1 MIRVEKLSLRYRG
14 GLAALR
20 SIDLHISPGEDIAL
34 IGANGS
40 GKTTLAHCLNGLLQP
55 QTGRVLV
62 DGMDAS
68 DPTQLRAIRQRVGM
82 ILQHPDDQLVATTVA
97 DELAF
102 GLENLALASAEI
114 HCRVEE
120 TLAAFDLEAY
130 RRYPPHKLSGG
141 EKQRVA
147 IAAVV
152 AMRPRYL
159 VLDESTALLDPG
171 ERQQVAELLQRLRTA
186 YDIAT
191 ILITQ
196 SPEEAARA
204 DRVIVLHAGRVHAD
218 SSPATLFADDLPKLR
233 ALGLDRPFASTLAA
247 HLSLAKLPLELD
259 TLSDALA
266 TLKPQAS
273 LPPWTPPTSLPLT
286 PRKLAT
292 EALTHLYDEHLPTQR
307 RGIRD
312 ITMDIPAGAV
322 LALVGTNGAGKT
334 TLAQHFNALLKPSRG
349 RVFLD
354 DCNIDSQPPALV
366 RQRVGLAFQ
375 FPELQLF
382 AETVAEDVA
391 FGPRNLGLAPERVDG
406 LVARALALVDMPLA
420 EFGPRQPLSLSGG
433 ERRRVA
439 LAGVLAMDPEVL
451 VLDEPTAGLD
461 PQTTASLCQLCAELS
476 KQGRTLVL
484 ISHDMELIGRL
495 ATHVVV
501 LRQGRIELQGAAR
514 AVLAHPEFESISGLA
529 APQSVQL
536 ARRLRQRGLEL
547 NGDPL
552 TIEETIDSLAPLAA
566 LAHV

>member
-1 MIRVEKLSLRYRG
+1 MIRVEKLSLSYRG
-14 GLAALR
+14 GLSALR

-68 DPTQLRAIRQRVGM
+68 DPTQLRAIRQLVGM
-82 ILQHPDDQLVATTVA
+82 VSQNPDDQLVATTVA

-102 GLENLALASAEI
+102 GLENLALASDEI
-114 HCRVEE
+114 HRRVEE
-120 TLAAFDLEAY
+120 TLAAFDIEAY
-130 RRYPPHKLSGG
+130 RHYPPHKLSGG

-186 YDIAT
+186 YGIAT

-204 DRVIVLHAGRVHAD
+204 DRVIVLHAGRIHAD
-218 SSPATLFADDLPKLR
+218 SSPAALFADPPKLR
-233 ALGLDRPFASTLAA
+233 AFGLDLPFANALAA
-247 HLSLAKLPLELD
+247 HLSLAEIPLTLD
-259 TLSDALA
+259 TLSDALTA
-266 TLKPQAS
+266 LKPQTS
-273 LPPWTPPTSLPLT
+273 LSPWTPST
-286 PRKLAT
+286 PPPPAPSKLAT
-292 EALTHLYDEHLPTQR
+292 AGLTYLYDEHLPTQR

-312 ITMDIPAGAV
+312 ITMDVPTGSV

-349 RVFLD
+349 RVLLD
-354 DCNIDSQPPALV
+354 GYDIGSQPPARV

-391 FGPRNLGLAPERVDG
+391 FGPRNLGFAPERVNG
-406 LVARALALVDMPLA
+406 LVAHSLAMIDMPLG

-433 ERRRVA
+433 ERRCVA

-461 PQTTASLCQLCAELS
+461 PRTTASLCKLFVELS
-476 KQGRTLVL
+476 NQGRTLVL
-484 ISHDMELIGRL
+484 ISHDMELVGHL

-501 LRQGRIELQGAAR
+501 LRHGRIELQGPTR
-514 AVLAHPEFESISGLA
+514 AVLAHPEFESISGLV
-529 APQSVQL
+529 PPMSVQL
-536 ARRLRQRGLEL
+536 ARLLRQRGLTL
-547 NGDPL
+547 AGDPL
-552 TIEETIDSLAPLAA
+552 TLRETIDWLAPLVA
-566 LAHV
+566 LSHV

>member
-1 MIRVEKLSLRYRG
+1 MIRVEKLSLSYRG

-20 SIDLHISPGEDIAL
+20 AIDLHISPGEDIAL

-40 GKTTLAHCLNGLLQP
+40 GKTTLARCLNGLQQP
-55 QTGRVLV
+55 QEGRVLV
-62 DGMDAS
+62 DGLDAS
-68 DPTQLRAIRQRVGM
+68 DPAQLRSIRQLVGM
-82 ILQHPDDQLVATTVA
+82 VLQNPDDQLVGTTVA

-102 GLENLALASAEI
+102 GLENLALASDEI
-114 HCRVEE
+114 HRRVEE
-120 TLAAFDLEAY
+120 TLATFDLEAY

-171 ERQQVAELLQRLRTA
+171 ERYQVAELLQRLRTA
-186 YDIAT
+186 YGIAT

-204 DRVIVLHAGRVHAD
+204 DRVIVLHIGRVHVDA
-218 SSPATLFADDLPKLR
+218 SPAALFADPLKLR
-233 ALGLDRPFASTLAA
+233 ALGLAPPFASALAA
-247 HLSLAKLPLELD
+247 DLSLADNPLELD
-259 TLSDALA
+259 SLSDALA
-266 TLKPQAS
+266 ALKPQTP
-273 LPPWTPPTSLPLT
+273 LPPWTPPSSPS
-286 PRKLAT
+286 PAPSKLAAK
-292 EALTHLYDEHLPTQR
+292 ELTHLYDEHLPTQR

-312 ITMDIPAGAV
+312 IDLEVPTGSV

-349 RVFLD
+349 RVLFDGCDIGSL
-354 DCNIDSQPPALV
+354 PPVRL

-391 FGPRNLGLAPERVDG
+391 FGPRNLGFAAGRVDS
-406 LVARALALVDMPLA
+406 LVARALAMVDMPLE

-461 PQTTASLCQLCAELS
+461 PQTTASLCQLFAELS
-476 KQGRTLVL
+476 NQGRTLVL
-484 ISHDMELIGRL
+484 ISHDMELVGRL

-501 LRQGRIELQGAAR
+501 LRQGHIELQGSAR
-514 AVLAHPEFESISGLA
+514 AVLAHPEFESVSGLA
-529 APQSVQL
+529 PPISVQL
-536 ARRLRQRGLEL
+536 ARHLRQRGLAL
-547 NGDPL
+547 AGDPL
-552 TIEETIDSLAPLAA
+552 TLEETIDWLAPLVAFS
-566 LAHV
+566 HV

>member
-1 MIRVEKLSLRYRG
+1 MIRVEKLSLSYRG

-40 GKTTLAHCLNGLLQP
+40 GKTTLACCLNGLQQP
-55 QTGRVLV
+55 QAGRVLV
-62 DGMDAS
+62 DGMDTS
-68 DPTQLRAIRQRVGM
+68 DPPQLRSIRQLVGM
-82 ILQHPDDQLVATTVA
+82 VFQNPDDQLVGTTVA

-102 GLENLALASAEI
+102 GLENIALASDEI
-114 HCRVEE
+114 HRRVEE

-130 RRYPPHKLSGG
+130 HRYPPHKLSGG

-171 ERQQVAELLQRLRTA
+171 ERQQVAELLQRLRTT
-186 YDIAT
+186 YGIAT

-218 SSPATLFADDLPKLR
+218 GPPAALFADPPKLR
-233 ALGLDRPFASTLAA
+233 SLALAPPFASALAA
-247 HLSLAKLPLELD
+247 HLSLAGTHLELD
-259 TLSDALA
+259 ALSDALT
-266 TLKPQAS
+266 TLQPQTP
-273 LPPWTPPTSLPLT
+273 LPPWTPPAPPPPAPS
-286 PRKLAT
+286 KLAT
-292 EALTHLYDEHLPTQR
+292 EGLTHLYDEHLPTQHC
-307 RGIRD
+307 GIRD
-312 ITMDIPAGAV
+312 ITIDVPTGAV
-322 LALVGTNGAGKT
+322 LALVGTNGSGKT

-349 RVFLD
+349 RVLLD
-354 DCNIDSQPPALV
+354 SCDIGFQPPARV

-391 FGPRNLGLAPERVDG
+391 FGPRNLGFAPERVDC
-406 LVARALALVDMPLA
+406 LVARALAMVNMPLE

-461 PQTTASLCQLCAELS
+461 PRTTASLCQLFAELGD
-476 KQGRTLVL
+476 QGRTLVL
-484 ISHDMELIGRL
+484 ISHDMELVGRL

-501 LRQGRIELQGAAR
+501 LRQGRIELQGPAR
-514 AVLAHPEFESISGLA
+514 AVLAHPEFESISGLV
-529 APQSVQL
+529 PPMSVQL
-536 ARRLRQRGLEL
+536 TRHLRQRGLAL
-547 NGDPL
+547 AGNPL
-552 TIEETIDSLAPLAA
+552 TIEETIDWLAPLIA
-566 LAHV
+566 LSHV

>member
-1 MIRVEKLSLRYRG
+1 MIRVEKLSLSYRG
-14 GLAALR
+14 GLSALR
-20 SIDLHISPGEDIAL
+20 SIDLHISLGEDIAL

-68 DPTQLRAIRQRVGM
+68 DPTQLRAIRQLVGM
-82 ILQHPDDQLVATTVA
+82 VSQNPDDQLVATTVA

-102 GLENLALASAEI
+102 GLENLALASDEI
-114 HCRVEE
+114 HRRVEE
-120 TLAAFDLEAY
+120 TLAAFDIEAY
-130 RRYPPHKLSGG
+130 RHYPPHKLSGG

-186 YDIAT
+186 YGIAT

-204 DRVIVLHAGRVHAD
+204 DRVIVLHAGRIHAD
-218 SSPATLFADDLPKLR
+218 SSPAALFADPPKLR
-233 ALGLDRPFASTLAA
+233 AFGLDLPFANALAA
-247 HLSLAKLPLELD
+247 HLSLAEIPLTLD
-259 TLSDALA
+259 TLSDALTA
-266 TLKPQAS
+266 LKPQTS
-273 LPPWTPPTSLPLT
+273 LSPWTPPTPPPPAPS
-286 PRKLAT
+286 KLAT
-292 EALTHLYDEHLPTQR
+292 AGLTYLYDEHLPTQR

-312 ITMDIPAGAV
+312 ITMDVPTGSV

-334 TLAQHFNALLKPSRG
+334 TLAQHFNALLKPSCG

-354 DCNIDSQPPALV
+354 GYDIGSQPPARV

-391 FGPRNLGLAPERVDG
+391 FGPRNLGFAPERVNG
-406 LVARALALVDMPLA
+406 LVAHALAMIDMPLG
-420 EFGPRQPLSLSGG
+420 EFGLRQPLSLSGG
-433 ERRRVA
+433 ERRCVA
-439 LAGVLAMDPEVL
+439 LAGVLAMNPEVL

-461 PQTTASLCQLCAELS
+461 PRTTASLCKLFVELS
-476 KQGRTLVL
+476 NQGRTLVL
-484 ISHDMELIGRL
+484 ISHDMELVGHL

-501 LRQGRIELQGAAR
+501 LRHGRIELQGPTR
-514 AVLAHPEFESISGLA
+514 AVLAHPEFESISGLV
-529 APQSVQL
+529 PPMSVQL
-536 ARRLRQRGLEL
+536 ARLLRQRGLTL
-547 NGDPL
+547 AGDPL
-552 TIEETIDSLAPLAA
+552 TLRETIDWLAPLVA
-566 LAHV
+566 LSHV

>member
-1 MIRVEKLSLRYRG
+1 MIRVEKLSLSYRG
-14 GLAALR
+14 GTPASR
-20 SIDLHISPGEDIAL
+20 SIDLHISPREDIAL

-40 GKTTLAHCLNGLLQP
+40 GKTTLARCLNGLQQP
-55 QTGRVLV
+55 QEGRVLV

-68 DPTQLRAIRQRVGM
+68 DPTQFHSIRQLVGM
-82 ILQHPDDQLVATTVA
+82 VLQNPDDQLVSTTVA

-102 GLENLALASAEI
+102 GLENLALASDEI
-114 HCRVEE
+114 HRRVEE

-130 RRYPPHKLSGG
+130 RRSPPHKLSGG

-171 ERQQVAELLQRLRTA
+171 ERQQVAELLQRLRTQ
-186 YDIAT
+186 YGIAT

-204 DRVIVLHAGRVHAD
+204 ARVIVLHAGRIHAD
-218 SSPATLFADDLPKLR
+218 GSPAALFADPPKLR
-233 ALGLDRPFASTLAA
+233 AFGLDLPFASALAA
-247 HLSLAKLPLELD
+247 HLSLIETHLELD
-259 TLSDALA
+259 TLADALA
-266 TLKPQAS
+266 ALQPQTP
-273 LPPWTPPTSLPLT
+273 LPWTPPTSPS
-286 PRKLAT
+286 PAPSKLAT
-292 EALTHLYDEHLPTQR
+292 EKLTHLYDEHLPIQR

-312 ITMDIPAGAV
+312 ITMDVPTGSV

-334 TLAQHFNALLKPSRG
+334 TLAQHFNALLKPSHG
-349 RVFLD
+349 RVLLD
-354 DCNIDSQPPALV
+354 GSDIGSQPLARV

-391 FGPRNLGLAPERVDG
+391 FGPRNLGLADERVDG
-406 LVARALALVDMPLA
+406 LVARALAMVDMPLR

-433 ERRRVA
+433 ERRCVA

-461 PQTTASLCQLCAELS
+461 PQTTASLCKLFAELS
-476 KQGRTLVL
+476 NQGRTLVL
-484 ISHDMELIGRL
+484 ISHDMELVSRL
-495 ATHVVV
+495 ATHVAV
-501 LRQGRIELQGAAR
+501 LRQGHIELQGPAR
-514 AVLAHPEFESISGLA
+514 AVLTHPEFDAISGLV
-529 APQSVQL
+529 PPMSVQL
-536 ARRLRQRGLEL
+536 TRRLRQRGLAL
-547 NGDPL
+547 ADNPL
-552 TIEETIDSLAPLAA
+552 TLEETIDWLAPLVA
-566 LAHV
+566 LSHV

>member
-1 MIRVEKLSLRYRG
+1 MIRVEKLSLSYRG

-20 SIDLHISPGEDIAL
+20 SIDLHISPRENISL

-55 QTGRVLV
+55 QEGRVLV

-68 DPTQLRAIRQRVGM
+68 DPTQLNSIRQLVGM
-82 ILQHPDDQLVATTVA
+82 VLQNPDDQLVATTVA

-102 GLENLALASAEI
+102 GLENLALASDEI
-114 HCRVEE
+114 YRRVEE
-120 TLAAFDLEAY
+120 TLATFDLEAY
-130 RRYPPHKLSGG
+130 RHYPPHKLSGG

-186 YDIAT
+186 YGIAT

-218 SSPATLFADDLPKLR
+218 GSPAALFADPPKLR
-233 ALGLDRPFASTLAA
+233 ALGLDLPFASALAT
-247 HLSLAKLPLELD
+247 HLSLAETHLELD
-259 TLSDALA
+259 TLSDALTA
-266 TLKPQAS
+266 LKPQTS
-273 LPPWTPPTSLPLT
+273 LPPWTPPTPPPLT
-286 PRKLAT
+286 PSKLAT
-292 EALTHLYDEHLPTQR
+292 KELTHLYDEHLPTQR
-307 RGIRD
+307 CGIRD
-312 ITMDIPAGAV
+312 ITMDVPTGSV
-322 LALVGTNGAGKT
+322 LAVVGSNGAGKT

-349 RVFLD
+349 RVLLD
-354 DCNIDSQPPALV
+354 GCAIGSQPSARV

-391 FGPRNLGLAPERVDG
+391 FGPHNLGFAPERVDS
-406 LVARALALVDMPLA
+406 LVARALAMVGMPLT

-461 PQTTASLCQLCAELS
+461 PRTTASLCRLFAELS
-476 KQGRTLVL
+476 NQGRTLVL
-484 ISHDMELIGRL
+484 ISHDMELVGHL

-501 LRQGRIELQGAAR
+501 LRQGRIELQGPAR
-514 AVLAHPEFESISGLA
+514 AVLAHPEFESVSGLV
-529 APQSVQL
+529 PPMSVQL
-536 ARRLRQRGLEL
+536 ARRLRQRNIALAG
-547 NGDPL
+547 NPL
-552 TIEETIDSLAPLAA
+552 TLEETIDWLAPLVAFSHA
-566 LAHV
+566 

>member
-1 MIRVEKLSLRYRG
+1 MIRVEKLSLSYRG

-20 SIDLHISPGEDIAL
+20 SIDLQISPGEDIAL

-40 GKTTLAHCLNGLLQP
+40 GKTTLARCLNGLQQA

-62 DGMDAS
+62 DGMDTS
-68 DPTQLRAIRQRVGM
+68 DPTQLRSIRQLVGM
-82 ILQHPDDQLVATTVA
+82 VLQNPDDQLVSTTVA

-102 GLENLALASAEI
+102 GLENLALASDEI
-114 HCRVEE
+114 SHRVEE

-130 RRYPPHKLSGG
+130 RRYPPDRLSGG

-152 AMRPRYL
+152 AMRPHYL

-186 YDIAT
+186 YGIAT

-204 DRVIVLHAGRVHAD
+204 DRAIVLHAGRVHAD
-218 SSPATLFADDLPKLR
+218 APPAALFADPPKLR
-233 ALGLDRPFASTLAA
+233 ALGLDLPFASALAA
-247 HLSLAKLPLELD
+247 HLSLAETHLELD
-259 TLSDALA
+259 ALSDALA
-266 TLKPQAS
+266 ALKPQMPIA
-273 LPPWTPPTSLPLT
+273 PRTPPPPPPAPS
-286 PRKLAT
+286 KLAT
-292 EALTHLYDEHLPTQR
+292 EGLTHLYDEHLPTQR
-307 RGIRD
+307 CGIRD
-312 ITMDIPAGAV
+312 ITMDVPTGAV
-322 LALVGTNGAGKT
+322 LALVGTNGSGKT

-349 RVFLD
+349 RVLLD
-354 DCNIDSQPPALV
+354 NCDIGSQPPARV

-391 FGPRNLGLAPERVDG
+391 FGPRNLGFAPERVDC
-406 LVARALALVDMPLA
+406 LVARALALVGMPLG

-439 LAGVLAMDPEVL
+439 LAGVLAMDSEVL

-461 PQTTASLCQLCAELS
+461 PRTTARLCQLFVELGD
-476 KQGRTLVL
+476 QGRTLVL
-484 ISHDMELIGRL
+484 ISHDMELVGRL
-495 ATHVVV
+495 ATHVAV
-501 LRQGRIELQGAAR
+501 LRQGRIELQGSAR
-514 AVLAHPEFESISGLA
+514 AVLAHPEFDAISGLM
-529 APQSVQL
+529 PPMSVQL
-536 ARRLRQRGLEL
+536 VRRLRQRGLAL
-547 NGDPL
+547 AGDPL
-552 TIEETIDSLAPLAA
+552 TLRETIDWLTPLVA
-566 LAHV
+566 LSHV

>member
-1 MIRVEKLSLRYRG
+1 MIRVEKLSFSYRE

-40 GKTTLAHCLNGLLQP
+40 GKTTLARCLNGLQQP
-55 QTGRVLV
+55 QEGRVLV

-68 DPTQLRAIRQRVGM
+68 DPTQLRTIRQLVGM
-82 ILQHPDDQLVATTVA
+82 VLQNPDDQLVATTVA

-102 GLENLALASAEI
+102 GLENLAIASDEI
-114 HCRVEE
+114 HRRVEE

-147 IAAVV
+147 IAAVM

-196 SPEEAARA
+196 SPEEAART
-204 DRVIVLHAGRVHAD
+204 DRIIVLHAGRIHAD
-218 SSPATLFADDLPKLR
+218 SSPTDLFADPPKLR
-233 ALGLDRPFASTLAA
+233 ACGLDLPFASALAA
-247 HLSLAKLPLELD
+247 HLSLAETPSELG
-259 TLSDALA
+259 TLSDALTA
-266 TLKPQAS
+266 LKPQTS
-273 LPPWTPPTSLPLT
+273 LPPWTPPTPPPPAPS
-286 PRKLAT
+286 KLAT
-292 EALTHLYDEHLPTQR
+292 AGITYLYDEHLPTQR
-307 RGIRD
+307 RGISD
-312 ITMDIPAGAV
+312 ITIDVPSGSIR
-322 LALVGTNGAGKT
+322 ALVGTNGAGKT

-349 RVFLD
+349 RVLLD
-354 DCNIDSQPPALV
+354 DCDIDSQPPARV

-391 FGPRNLGLAPERVDG
+391 FGPRNLGFAPERVDT
-406 LVARALALVDMPLA
+406 LVASALAMVGMPLA
-420 EFGPRQPLSLSGG
+420 EFGARQPLSLSGG

-461 PQTTASLCQLCAELS
+461 PQTTASLCKLFAELS
-476 KQGRTLVL
+476 NQGHTLVL
-484 ISHDMELIGRL
+484 ISHDMELVSRL

-501 LRQGRIELQGAAR
+501 LRQGRVELQGPTR
-514 AVLAHPEFESISGLA
+514 AVLAHPEFESVSGLA
-529 APQSVQL
+529 PPISVQL
-536 ARRLRQRGLEL
+536 ARHLRQRGIALA
-547 NGDPL
+547 GDPL
-552 TIEETIDSLAPLAA
+552 TLEETIDWLAPLVA
-566 LAHV
+566 LSHV

>member
-1 MIRVEKLSLRYRG
+1 MIRVEKLSLSYRG

-55 QTGRVLV
+55 QEGRILV
-62 DGMDAS
+62 DGMDTS
-68 DPTQLRAIRQRVGM
+68 DPTQLRSIRQLVGM
-82 ILQHPDDQLVATTVA
+82 VLQNPDDQLVGTTVA

-102 GLENLALASAEI
+102 GLENLALASDEI
-114 HCRVEE
+114 HRRVEE

-171 ERQQVAELLQRLRTA
+171 ERQQVTALLQRLRTA
-186 YDIAT
+186 YGIAT
-191 ILITQ
+191 TLITQ
-196 SPEEAARA
+196 SPEEAALA
-204 DRVIVLHAGRVHAD
+204 DRVIVLHAGQVHSD
-218 SSPATLFADDLPKLR
+218 SSPAVLFADPLKLR
-233 ALGLDRPFASTLAA
+233 ALGLDLPFASALAT
-247 HLSLAKLPLELD
+247 HLSLAETHLEID
-259 TLSDALA
+259 ALSDALA
-266 TLKPQAS
+266 ALGPQTPLS
-273 LPPWTPPTSLPLT
+273 PWTPPSP
-286 PRKLAT
+286 PSPAPNKLAAK
-292 EALTHLYDEHLPTQR
+292 ELTHLYDEHLSTQR
-307 RGIRD
+307 CGIRD
-312 ITMDIPAGAV
+312 IDIDIPTGSI

-334 TLAQHFNALLKPSRG
+334 TLAQHFNALLKPTRG
-349 RVFLD
+349 RVLLD
-354 DCNIDSQPPALV
+354 DCDIDSQPPAHV

-391 FGPRNLGLAPERVDG
+391 FGPSNLGFAPERVDD
-406 LVARALALVDMPLA
+406 LVASALAMVGMPLE
-420 EFGPRQPLSLSGG
+420 EFGARQPLSLSGG

-451 VLDEPTAGLD
+451 VLDEPTAGLN
-461 PQTTASLCQLCAELS
+461 PQTTASLCQLFAELS
-476 KQGRTLVL
+476 NQGRTLVL
-484 ISHDMELIGRL
+484 ISHDIELVGHL

-501 LRQGRIELQGAAR
+501 LRQGRIELQGPAR
-514 AVLAHPEFESISGLA
+514 AVLAHSEFESISGLV
-529 APQSVQL
+529 PPMSVQL
-536 ARRLRQRGLEL
+536 ARHLRQRGLAL
-547 NGDPL
+547 AGDPL
-552 TIEETIDSLAPLAA
+552 TIEETIDWLTPLVA
-566 LAHV
+566 LSHV

>member
-1 MIRVEKLSLRYRG
+1 MIRVEKLSLSYRE

-34 IGANGS
+34 MGANGS
-40 GKTTLAHCLNGLLQP
+40 GKTTLARCLNGLQQP

-62 DGMDAS
+62 DGMDSS
-68 DPTQLRAIRQRVGM
+68 DPTQLRAIRQLVGM
-82 ILQHPDDQLVATTVA
+82 VLQNPDDQLVATTVA

-102 GLENLALASAEI
+102 GLENLALASDEI
-114 HCRVEE
+114 HRRVEE

-130 RRYPPHKLSGG
+130 RCYPPHKLSGG
-141 EKQRVA
+141 EKQCVA

-186 YDIAT
+186 YGIAT
-191 ILITQ
+191 ILITH
-196 SPEEAARA
+196 SPEEAART
-204 DRVIVLHAGRVHAD
+204 DRVIVLHAGQVCAD
-218 SSPATLFADDLPKLR
+218 DPPAALFADPPKLR
-233 ALGLDRPFASTLAA
+233 ALGLDLPFASALAA
-247 HLSLAKLPLELD
+247 HLSLAETPLELD
-259 TLSDALA
+259 ALSDALA
-266 TLKPQAS
+266 ALKPQTP
-273 LPPWTPPTSLPLT
+273 LPPWTSPSPLSQA
-286 PRKLAT
+286 PSKLAA
-292 EALTHLYDEHLPTQR
+292 EGLTHLYDEHLPTHR
-307 RGIRD
+307 LGILD
-312 ITMDIPAGAV
+312 IDLDIPTGSI

-349 RVFLD
+349 RVLLD
-354 DCNIDSQPPALV
+354 DCDIDSLPPARV

-391 FGPRNLGLAPERVDG
+391 FGPRNLGFAPERVDD
-406 LVARALALVDMPLA
+406 LVASALAMVGMPLV

-461 PQTTASLCQLCAELS
+461 PRTTASLCKLFVELS
-476 KQGRTLVL
+476 NQGRTLVL
-484 ISHDMELIGRL
+484 ISHDMELIGHL

-501 LRQGRIELQGAAR
+501 LRQGRIELQGPAR
-514 AVLAHPEFESISGLA
+514 AVFTHPEFESISGLV
-529 APQSVQL
+529 PPMSVQL
-536 ARRLRQRGLEL
+536 ARRLRQRGIALAS
-547 NGDPL
+547 DPL
-552 TIEETIDSLAPLAA
+552 TLRETIDWLAPLVS
-566 LAHV
+566 LSHV

>member
-1 MIRVEKLSLRYRG
+1 MIRVEKLSLSYRG
-14 GLAALR
+14 GLSALR

-55 QTGRVLV
+55 QTGQVLV

-68 DPTQLRAIRQRVGM
+68 DPTQLRAIRQLVGM
-82 ILQHPDDQLVATTVA
+82 VLQNPDDQLVATTVA

-102 GLENLALASAEI
+102 GLENIALASDEI
-114 HCRVEE
+114 HRRVEE
-120 TLAAFDLEAY
+120 TLVAFDLEAY
-130 RRYPPHKLSGG
+130 RHSPPHQLSGG

-147 IAAVV
+147 IASVV

-171 ERQQVAELLQRLRTA
+171 ENQQVAELLQRLRTE
-186 YDIAT
+186 YGIAT

-204 DRVIVLHAGRVHAD
+204 DRVIVLHAGQVQAD
-218 SSPATLFADDLPKLR
+218 GSPAALFADPPKLR
-233 ALGLDRPFASTLAA
+233 AFGLDLPFASTLAA
-247 HLSLAKLPLELD
+247 HLSLAELPLELD
-259 TLSDALA
+259 ALADALA
-266 TLKPQAS
+266 ALNAQTS
-273 LPPWTPPTSLPLT
+273 LPPWTPPASPRPT
-286 PRKLAT
+286 PSKLAT
-292 EALTHLYDEHLPTQR
+292 QGLTHLYDEHLPTQR

-312 ITMDIPAGAV
+312 ITMDVPTGSV

-349 RVFLD
+349 RVLHD
-354 DCNIDSQPPALV
+354 GCDIGSQPPARV
-366 RQRVGLAFQ
+366 RQCVGLAFQ

-391 FGPRNLGLAPERVDG
+391 FGPRNLGLADERVNG
-406 LVARALALVDMPLA
+406 LVARALAMINMPLA

-433 ERRRVA
+433 ERRCVA

-461 PQTTASLCQLCAELS
+461 PRTTASLCKLFAELS
-476 KQGRTLVL
+476 NQGRTLVL
-484 ISHDMELIGRL
+484 ISHDMELVGHL

-501 LRQGRIELQGAAR
+501 LRQGRIELQGPTR
-514 AVLAHPEFESISGLA
+514 AVLTHPEFESISGLV
-529 APQSVQL
+529 PPMSVQL
-536 ARRLRQRGLEL
+536 AHRLRQRGIALTG
-547 NGDPL
+547 NPL
-552 TIEETIDSLAPLAA
+552 TPEETIDWLTPLVA
-566 LAHV
+566 LSHV

>member
-1 MIRVEKLSLRYRG
+1 MIRVEKLSLSYRKG
-14 GLAALR
+14 ITALR
-20 SIDLHISPGEDIAL
+20 SIDLQISPGENIAL

-40 GKTTLAHCLNGLLQP
+40 GKTTLARCLNGLQQP
-55 QTGRVLV
+55 QEGRVLV
-62 DGMDAS
+62 DGMDTS
-68 DPTQLRAIRQRVGM
+68 DSAQLRSIRQLVGM
-82 ILQHPDDQLVATTVA
+82 VLQNPDDQLVTTTVA

-102 GLENLALASAEI
+102 GLENLALASDEI
-114 HCRVEE
+114 HRRVEE

-130 RRYPPHKLSGG
+130 RHYPPHKLSGG

-171 ERQQVAELLQRLRTA
+171 ERQQVAELLQQLRTA
-186 YDIAT
+186 YGIAT

-204 DRVIVLHAGRVHAD
+204 DRVIVLRAGRVHAD
-218 SSPATLFADDLPKLR
+218 GPPAVLFPDR
-233 ALGLDRPFASTLAA
+233 GLGLDLPFVRALAT
-247 HLSLAKLPLELD
+247 HLSLAEAHLELD
-259 TLSDALA
+259 TLSDVLAALRPQ
-266 TLKPQAS
+266 TL
-273 LPPWTPPTSLPLT
+273 LPPWTPPSPPSPT
-286 PRKLAT
+286 PSKLAA
-292 EALTHLYDEHLPTQR
+292 EKLTHLYDEHLPTQR
-307 RGIRD
+307 CGIRD
-312 ITMDIPAGAV
+312 IDLDIPTGSI

-349 RVFLD
+349 RVLLD
-354 DCNIDSQPPALV
+354 GCDIGSQPPARV

-382 AETVAEDVA
+382 AESVAEDVA
-391 FGPRNLGLAPERVDG
+391 FGPRNLGFAPERVDS
-406 LVARALALVDMPLA
+406 LVARALAMVGMPLE

-461 PQTTASLCQLCAELS
+461 PQTTVSLCQLFAELRG
-476 KQGRTLVL
+476 QGRTLVL
-484 ISHDMELIGRL
+484 ISHDIELVSRL

-501 LRQGRIELQGAAR
+501 LRQGRIKLQGPAR
-514 AVLAHPEFESISGLA
+514 AVLAHPEFESISGLV
-529 APQSVQL
+529 PPMSMQL
-536 ARRLRQRGLEL
+536 ALRLRQRGLAL
-547 NGDPL
+547 AGDPL
-552 TIEETIDSLAPLAA
+552 TLEETIDWLASLVA
-566 LAHV
+566 LSHV

>member
-1 MIRVEKLSLRYRG
+1 MIRVEKLSLSYRKSI
-14 GLAALR
+14 AALR
-20 SIDLHISPGEDIAL
+20 SIDLQISPGENIAL

-40 GKTTLAHCLNGLLQP
+40 GKTTLARCLNGLQQP
-55 QTGRVLV
+55 QEGRVLV

-68 DPTQLRAIRQRVGM
+68 DSAQLHSIRQLVGM
-82 ILQHPDDQLVATTVA
+82 VWQNPDDQLVGTTVA

-102 GLENLALASAEI
+102 GLENLALASNEI
-114 HCRVEE
+114 HRRVEE

-186 YDIAT
+186 YGIAT

-218 SSPATLFADDLPKLR
+218 GPPAVLFADPLKLR
-233 ALGLDRPFASTLAA
+233 GLGLDLPFASALAA
-247 HLSLAKLPLELD
+247 HLSLAATHLELD

-266 TLKPQAS
+266 VLKPQTP
-273 LPPWTPPTSLPLT
+273 LPPWTPPSPPAPT
-286 PRKLAT
+286 PSKLAA
-292 EALTHLYDEHLPTQR
+292 EELTHLYDEHLPTQR
-307 RGIRD
+307 CGIRD
-312 ITMDIPAGAV
+312 IDINIPAGSI

-349 RVFLD
+349 RVLLD
-354 DCNIDSQPPALV
+354 GCDIGSLPPVRL

-382 AETVAEDVA
+382 AESVAEDVA
-391 FGPRNLGLAPERVDG
+391 FGPRNLGFAPERVDS
-406 LVARALALVDMPLA
+406 LVARALDLVGMPLE

-439 LAGVLAMDPEVL
+439 LAGILAMDPEVF

-461 PQTTASLCQLCAELS
+461 PQTTVSLCQLFAELS
-476 KQGRTLVL
+476 GQGRTLVL
-484 ISHDMELIGRL
+484 ISHDMELVGRL

-501 LRQGRIELQGAAR
+501 LRQGHIELQGLAR
-514 AVLAHPEFESISGLA
+514 AVLAHPEFESISGLV
-529 APQSVQL
+529 PPMSMQL
-536 ARRLRQRGLEL
+536 ALRLRQRGLAL
-547 NGDPL
+547 AGAPL
-552 TIEETIDSLAPLAA
+552 TLEETIDWLASLVA
-566 LAHV
+566 LSHV

>member
-1 MIRVEKLSLRYRG
+1 MICVEKLSLSYRR
-14 GLAALR
+14 GLSALR

-40 GKTTLAHCLNGLLQP
+40 GKTTLARCLNGLQQP
-55 QTGRVLV
+55 QTGRILV
-62 DGMDAS
+62 DGMDTSNSA
-68 DPTQLRAIRQRVGM
+68 QLHSIRQLVGM
-82 ILQHPDDQLVATTVA
+82 VLQNPDDQLVATTVA

-102 GLENLALASAEI
+102 GLENLALASDTI
-114 HCRVEE
+114 HRRVEE

-130 RRYPPHKLSGG
+130 RHYPPHQLSGG
-141 EKQRVA
+141 ERQRVA

-186 YDIAT
+186 YGIAT

-204 DRVIVLHAGRVHAD
+204 DRVIILHAGRVHAD
-218 SSPATLFADDLPKLR
+218 GPPAALFADSLKLR
-233 ALGLDRPFASTLAA
+233 ALGLAPPFASTLAA
-247 HLSLAKLPLELD
+247 HLSLAELPLELD
-259 TLSDALA
+259 ALSDALIA
-266 TLKPQAS
+266 LKPQTS
-273 LPPWTPPTSLPLT
+273 LPPWTPPTP
-286 PRKLAT
+286 PRPVPSKLAT
-292 EALTHLYDEHLPTQR
+292 EGLTYLYDEHLPTQR
-307 RGIRD
+307 LGICD
-312 ITMDIPAGAV
+312 ITIDIPTGSV

-334 TLAQHFNALLKPSRG
+334 TLAQHFNALLKPSHG
-349 RVFLD
+349 RVLLD
-354 DCNIDSQPPALV
+354 GCDIDSQPPARV
-366 RQRVGLAFQ
+366 RQCIGLAFQ

-391 FGPRNLGLAPERVDG
+391 FGPCNLGFAAERVDG
-406 LVARALALVDMPLA
+406 LVARALAMVGMPLA

-461 PQTTASLCQLCAELS
+461 PQTTASLCQLFAKLS
-476 KQGRTLVL
+476 NQGRTLVL
-484 ISHDMELIGRL
+484 ISHDMELVSRL

-501 LRQGRIELQGAAR
+501 LRQGRIELQGPAR
-514 AVLAHPEFESISGLA
+514 AVLAHFEFESISGLV
-529 APQSVQL
+529 PPMSVQL
-536 ARRLRQRGLEL
+536 ARCLRQQGLAL
-547 NGDPL
+547 AGDPL
-552 TIEETIDSLAPLAA
+552 TLEETIDWLAPLVA
-566 LAHV
+566 LSHV